1 MLTYDTNIIED
12 IISEQKSK
20 EEECDIWKNSI
31 YKNLRHLQ
39 ANNVGVFGE
48 KFVERTCNLVD
59 IRCCC
64 DGTKTRLSGCDG
76 EILGINVEIKTAL
89 QGSKNPSFQHEL
101 GLSPWFGAKFMIFV
115 DIAPDCIYLT
125 IFKNFDEIT
134 YKSKKK
140 LLTFPTKTITQRSS
154 SGTFKLDTTVVI
166 NEENIK
172 CGNCIKIN
180 KDTVLLDIKKFIT
193 AVLE

>member
-59 IRCCC
+59 IR
-64 DGTKTRLSGCDG
+64 
-76 EILGINVEIKTAL
+76 
-89 QGSKNPSFQHEL
+89 
-101 GLSPWFGAKFMIFV
+101 
-115 DIAPDCIYLT
+115 
-125 IFKNFDEIT
+125 
-134 YKSKKK
+134 
-140 LLTFPTKTITQRSS
+140 
-154 SGTFKLDTTVVI
+154 
-166 NEENIK
+166 
-172 CGNCIKIN
+172 
-180 KDTVLLDIKKFIT
+180 
-193 AVLE
+193 

>member
-1 MLTYDTNIIED
+1 
-12 IISEQKSK
+12 
-20 EEECDIWKNSI
+20 
-31 YKNLRHLQ
+31 
-39 ANNVGVFGE
+39 
-48 KFVERTCNLVD
+48 
-59 IRCCC
+59 
-64 DGTKTRLSGCDG
+64 
-76 EILGINVEIKTAL
+76 VEIKTAL